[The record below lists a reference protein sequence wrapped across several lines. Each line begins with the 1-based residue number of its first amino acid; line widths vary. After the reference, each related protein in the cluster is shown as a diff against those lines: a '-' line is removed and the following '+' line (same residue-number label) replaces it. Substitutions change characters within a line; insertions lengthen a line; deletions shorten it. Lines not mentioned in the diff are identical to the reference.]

1 MPPPRIAAS
10 RVPGLA
16 KNLRGPLVWGLKE
29 CPILIEIRRFATL
42 PPHTPEN
49 DRLDVAEGTTAGEAM
64 HILNIR
70 SAEPLILVN
79 GVHAGPDRILNDG
92 DRLAF
97 VPAAEAANS

>member
-1 MPPPRIAAS
+1 M
-10 RVPGLA
+10 
-16 KNLRGPLVWGLKE
+16 
-29 CPILIEIRRFATL
+29 LIEIGRFATL

-70 SAEPLILVN
+70 SAETLILVN

>member
-1 MPPPRIAAS
+1 M
-10 RVPGLA
+10 
-16 KNLRGPLVWGLKE
+16 
-29 CPILIEIRRFATL
+29 LIEIRRFATL

-70 SAEPLILVN
+70 SAETLILVN

-97 VPAAEAANS
+97 VPAAEAAVLEGAQKQPPRSRRGGQSASKNWRCFGV

>member
-1 MPPPRIAAS
+1 M
-10 RVPGLA
+10 
-16 KNLRGPLVWGLKE
+16 
-29 CPILIEIRRFATL
+29 
-42 PPHTPEN
+42 
-49 DRLDVAEGTTAGEAM
+49 AEGTTAGEAM

-70 SAEPLILVN
+70 STETLILVN

>member
-1 MPPPRIAAS
+1 M
-10 RVPGLA
+10 
-16 KNLRGPLVWGLKE
+16 
-29 CPILIEIRRFATL
+29 LIEIRRFPTL
-42 PPHTPEN
+42 HPHTPEN

-70 SAEPLILVN
+70 SAETLILVN